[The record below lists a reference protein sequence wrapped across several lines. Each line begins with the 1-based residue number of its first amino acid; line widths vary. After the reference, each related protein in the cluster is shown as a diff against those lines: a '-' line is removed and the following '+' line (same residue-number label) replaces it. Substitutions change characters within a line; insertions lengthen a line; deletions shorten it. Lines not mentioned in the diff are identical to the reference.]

1 MSADLK
7 LVISADIDVAT
18 KQVAA
23 FSKEVVDLG
32 KDATTA
38 AAGVEKLNPATSR
51 VQTNLA
57 KTAVA
62 AAKFDSTIDK
72 VKNSTNVAGQSL
84 QNLGRIAQDA
94 PFGFI
99 GIQNNLNPLIESFGR
114 LKTETGSTGG
124 ALKALAGS
132 LAGAGGIGLAV
143 SVVTGVLTLFAQGM
157 FDSKESAED
166 LGKQLSSLGVD
177 FDNAKREVDAFNKS
191 IDATKA
197 LRDINLKLSVPDEAK
212 RIEVQLG
219 FDRQDLETKLRE
231 LRELES
237 VSKEKSAAAFNLLLA
252 KGSQELNDLA
262 GTYANLNEV
271 KKRSFDL
278 SDKDNQL
285 LDEAIKSENELVDIQ
300 REQEIIRININK
312 LGSQAK
318 LDLTEINKKEKERV
332 KTVKTIEDVLKALG
346 RQIGVLNQTELL
358 FGTDES
364 KAKISAIKTAIQTL
378 AREFKLDPKDSII
391 SKLFGDVAAIN
402 FKAFGIELQNSIN
415 NLKLQTSAEI
425 LIDIKQAEKEA
436 NDKLGQVKM
445 KPVKVPLY
453 VEDAEV
459 IKMTE
464 ILKAA
469 FLDLAVV
476 VSEAVGSAIASGGNI
491 LQAAL
496 GGVLNIMGEFLV
508 RLGKAAIVSSKLFL
522 AIKASSSNPIT
533 GIVAG
538 ALAIVAGT
546 ILQNIKIPAFANG
559 VTNFGGGMALVG
571 ERGPEVVRL
580 PRGSDVIPNNQLTGI
595 TGGSSIYIPSVTLRG
610 SDLVVVFNRA
620 NQTNSR
626 NN

>member
-1 MSADLK
+1 
-7 LVISADIDVAT
+7 
-18 KQVAA
+18 
-23 FSKEVVDLG
+23 
-32 KDATTA
+32 
-38 AAGVEKLNPATSR
+38 
-51 VQTNLA
+51 
-57 KTAVA
+57 
-62 AAKFDSTIDK
+62 
-72 VKNSTNVAGQSL
+72 
-84 QNLGRIAQDA
+84 
-94 PFGFI
+94 
-99 GIQNNLNPLIESFGR
+99 
-114 LKTETGSTGG
+114 
-124 ALKALAGS
+124 
-132 LAGAGGIGLAV
+132 
-143 SVVTGVLTLFAQGM
+143 
-157 FDSKESAED
+157 
-166 LGKQLSSLGVD
+166 
-177 FDNAKREVDAFNKS
+177 
-191 IDATKA
+191 
-197 LRDINLKLSVPDEAK
+197 
-212 RIEVQLG
+212 
-219 FDRQDLETKLRE
+219 LETKLRE

-271 KKRSFDL
+271 KKRSFEL